1 MSLERGEYVD
11 WRGTNT
17 DPRKH
22 GGVRAASFVCGKIIQ
37 LSVRLDITYF
47 AEN

>member
-1 MSLERGEYVD
+1 MSLEREEYVN
-11 WRGTNT
+11 WRGKNA